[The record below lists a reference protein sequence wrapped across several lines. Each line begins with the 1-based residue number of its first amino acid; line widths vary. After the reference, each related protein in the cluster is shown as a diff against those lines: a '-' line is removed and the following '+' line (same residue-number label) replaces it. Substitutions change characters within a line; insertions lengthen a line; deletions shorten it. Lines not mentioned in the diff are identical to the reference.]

1 MSKQAF
7 DKIADGLRDA
17 LELAKAEPRKFCWH
31 CSRSYTEDDVQ
42 IIWAE
47 ANCTRWSTCPFNL
60 IDGEP

>member
-1 MSKQAF
+1 MNDMRPSRVTGGA
-7 DKIADGLRDA
+7 ATV
-17 LELAKAEPRKFCWH
+17 EPEPRKHCWH

-47 ANCTRWSTCPFNL
+47 SNCTRWSTCPFNL

>member
-1 MSKQAF
+1 MTF
-7 DKIADGLRDA
+7 DKPIRVSGGAA
-17 LELAKAEPRKFCWH
+17 TVEPEPARKFCWH

-47 ANCTRWSTCPFNL
+47 ANCTRWDHCPFNL